1 MASCPHVCN
10 LQLKKIQIE
19 GKNGIF
25 SINLCHLFLH
35 LGTLMG
41 ASGLKAVVMQP
52 AGCPMSTEV
61 GTFIFPRLVEIK
73 QFESE
78 KLVILN

>member
-1 MASCPHVCN
+1 
-10 LQLKKIQIE
+10 
-19 GKNGIF
+19 
-25 SINLCHLFLH
+25 
-35 LGTLMG
+35 MG

-61 GTFIFPRLVEIK
+61 GNFIFPRLVEIK